1 MKMAADHQK
10 RFHWFLLLPALL
22 FLGVFLVFPFILLL
36 ILSFRD
42 VDAMMNTLETYS
54 FSQYIEVFTSD
65 VYLKTIG
72 TTLWTALKTTVL
84 CLLMAY
90 PAAYLLVHAPNRKWR
105 ALFYILLVSPLLTSV
120 VIRTF
125 SWIVLLSQN
134 GLVNETLIS
143 MNMIEKPLPLLW
155 NMNAVII
162 AYVQVMLPFAVL
174 PIATSLSDIS
184 PNVKHASM
192 SLGAGRLRTF
202 FCITLPLSLPGMIT
216 GAVIV
221 FSLAAG
227 SYITPLLVGGR
238 MQPLLPLSIYQQ
250 VLQVFNLPLAAA
262 MSFTLLAAVCL
273 IVGLL
278 GMILK
283 RWEARMNG

>member
-1 MKMAADHQK
+1 MAADHQK